1 MLENL
6 HDKMLEAQIGRGSE
20 GGELEHSLH
29 FIRFLVGA
37 QELLISVDSVEQVS
51 GAGSISL
58 FPSKQRFFKGLF
70 VSRGDEVTAVVDLAE
85 LLGLT
90 NQTAG
95 SSQFCVVVSH
105 CGERFGLLVDSVF
118 GLETYNAATL
128 ENSHVDLFGSGV
140 SVVSGVIKDSESVF
154 PVIDVKA
161 IFQAVFSEESRHEH
175 ATH

>member
-1 MLENL
+1 MLEKL
-6 HDKMLEAQIGRGSE
+6 HDQMLEAQIGRGSE
-20 GGELEHSLH
+20 GGVFEHPLH

-37 QELLISVDSVEQVS
+37 QELLITVDSVEQVS

-70 VSRGDEVTAVVDLAE
+70 VCRGDEVTAVVDLAE

-90 NQTAG
+90 SQTVGSNQY
-95 SSQFCVVVSH
+95 CVVV
-105 CGERFGLLVDSVF
+105 CCGGERFGLLVDSVF
-118 GLETYNAATL
+118 GLETYNSASL
-128 ENSHVDLFGSGV
+128 EKSHVDLFGSGI
-140 SVVSGVIKDSESVF
+140 SVVSGVIKDAESVF